1 MDYAA
6 REGYVNTCGMIV
18 KWNNQ
23 VISNINASD

>member
-6 REGYVNTCGMIV
+6 REGFVKNSGMIV

-23 VISNINASD
+23 VISNINGTD